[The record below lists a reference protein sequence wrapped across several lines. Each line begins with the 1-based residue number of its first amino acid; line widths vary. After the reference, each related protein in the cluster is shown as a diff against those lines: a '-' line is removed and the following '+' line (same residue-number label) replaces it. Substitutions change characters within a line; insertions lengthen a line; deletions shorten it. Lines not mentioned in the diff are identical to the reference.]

1 MFKFTAMRKRKIR
14 FVLMVVVGV
23 IISFLLNAMNLGVQ
37 VEHNRFMDF
46 FTAIVITI
54 IVWEGNLRID
64 TLLNSYFP
72 WEKEPGKRILVH
84 LPIGII
90 FSAFIIYLSMQA
102 FNKYVCEM
110 PQHMKDGFMVTAIII
125 GTLFSI
131 ILLSVE
137 IGAQFFGN
145 WKKTLVEVEKY
156 KAESLQAQ
164 LQNLKDQL
172 NPHFLFNNLSVLSSL
187 VYKDQDK
194 AVDFIN
200 QLSKVYRYL
209 LDTGNK
215 ELVSLADELNVLK
228 SYTYLLQIRFDKNL
242 VFVMEI
248 PPGNDGLMI
257 PAMAVQML
265 VENAIKHN
273 EISSDY
279 PLTIS
284 IKIRDGYLVVKNNLQ
299 LRSNEE
305 PSTGKGLKNIKHRY
319 SYFTDQEVK
328 ISDLNNEFSVSIPLL
343 KIK

>member
-1 MFKFTAMRKRKIR
+1 
-14 FVLMVVVGV
+14 MVVVGV
-23 IISFLLNAMNLGVQ
+23 IISMLLEAMNLGEQ
-37 VEHNRFMDF
+37 VEHSRFMDF
-46 FTAIVITI
+46 FVAIVITI

-64 TLLNSYFP
+64 NLMNLYFP
-72 WEKEPGKRILVH
+72 WEKNPGTRILVH
-84 LPIGII
+84 LPASIV
-90 FSAFIIYLSMQA
+90 FSAFIIYLSMLA
-102 FNKYVCEM
+102 FNKYVCVM
-110 PQHMKDGFMVTAIII
+110 PQHTKDGFMVTAIII

-131 ILLSVE
+131 ILISVE
-137 IGAQFFGN
+137 VGAQFFGN
-145 WKKTLVEVEKY
+145 WKKSLVEVEKY
-156 KAESLQAQ
+156 KAESLHAQ

-242 VFVMEI
+242 IFDLDI
-248 PPGNDGLMI
+248 PQGNECMMI
-257 PAMAVQML
+257 PAMSVQML

-273 EISSDY
+273 EISSDF

-284 IKIRDGYLVVKNNLQ
+284 VKIRDAYLVVKNNLQ
-299 LRSNEE
+299 LRSNQE

-319 SYFTDQEVK
+319 SYFTDQAVK